1 MTQKKTIDRK
11 AKPAAPTSRLTSRRL
26 EELLEEGRRMR
37 RIVHERLE
45 KARSVGE
52 DAMRF
57 RVR

>member
-1 MTQKKTIDRK
+1 MTQKKTLVRK
-11 AKPAAPTSRLTSRRL
+11 AKTAVPTLVPTSQRV
-26 EELLEEGRRMR
+26 EELLEEGRRLR